1 MLGNVLS
8 MIYRCVKFRLNLSF
22 FKSIRGMIVPYRAN
36 SFFNPRFLLT
46 RGLLLSFFS
55 SLLLFSFLRRNFR
68 SRQRNNLDEFEIKIL
83 ATEFGSK
90 DASSP
95 RLYRRIFTRVF
106 MVIFQIS
113 LTHSA
118 RSRRTNERNA
128 GKGKSVCPIREG
140 ESRSVKLA
148 VKSREIRALM
158 AFGYDQTN

>member
-1 MLGNVLS
+1 

-36 SFFNPRFLLT
+36 SFFNEISS

>member
-1 MLGNVLS
+1 M
-8 MIYRCVKFRLNLSF
+8 
-22 FKSIRGMIVPYRAN
+22 
-36 SFFNPRFLLT
+36 FLIEQTHFLISS
-46 RGLLLSFFS
+46 RVYFLF
-55 SLLLFSFLRRNFR
+55 SLLFHYCFFRRNF
-68 SRQRNNLDEFEIKIL
+68 SVPVNEINLNEFFEIKIP
-83 ATEFGSK
+83 ATEDFGSK